1 MSLKISNKATAKQ
14 VAILHKL
21 EYYGRGKYSA
31 EMLSVPEAAEIIDY
45 LFEEKRLADK
55 ETIHYL

>member
-14 VAILHKL
+14 VAILHRL
-21 EYYGRGKYSA
+21 DYYGRGKYAA
-31 EMLSVPEAAEIIDY
+31 EMLSVVEAAEIIDG
-45 LFEEKRLADK
+45 LFSEQRLLDK